1 MEKVLILGAGPQAR
15 IIPDVIACCG
25 DLELLGFVDMANER
39 HFLEGDAAGF
49 PVHDKTQFPRGICTQ
64 LGKFSVLIATDQ
76 MKLRNTLIGQVKQA
90 ALPLT
95 SIIHP
100 SGIISRSAHI
110 GKGNL
115 FLAGIVI
122 GPGASIGDHVVLN
135 NAVTVDHDTTL
146 QDNIIIAPGV
156 HLAGKV
162 KVKED
167 TFIGIGACCIPGVTI
182 GTGCLIAAGSVVTQ
196 DIPDGVLAAGV
207 PAKVIR
213 SLV

>member
-15 IIPDVIACCG
+15 IIPDVMASRG
-25 DLELLGFVDMANER
+25 DLDLLGFVDMANER

-49 PVHDKTQFPRGICTQ
+49 PVHDKTRFPKEICAQ

-76 MKLRNTLIGQVKQA
+76 MKLRKTLIGQVKQA

-95 SIIHP
+95 NIIHP
-100 SGIISRSAHI
+100 SGIISRSAQI

-122 GPGASIGDHVVLN
+122 GPGASIGDHVILN
-135 NAVTVDHDTTL
+135 NAVTVDHDTVL
-146 QDNIIIAPGV
+146 QENVIIAPGV

-162 KVKED
+162 KVREGS
-167 TFIGIGACCIPGVTI
+167 FIGIGACCIPGVTI
-182 GTGCLIAAGSVVTQ
+182 GNGCLIAAGSVVTE
-196 DIPDGVLAAGV
+196 DVPDGVLAAGV

-213 SLV
+213 SLL